1 MTANHQGFSAGRVS
15 HTDLARQV
23 LPAFCTDW
31 DDQGVQ
37 HGAAWRPDRPSTA
50 SRRPDRPSAL
60 AVTPQYKCHKGN
72 LGWEGLPTI
81 FTASQE
87 CAWLTR
93 CSMKGW
99 SHHPPFDCVCFCST
113 SITTSCYS
121 PQEPSRIP
129 NSSPQNQQHHQESR
143 TLWIPENKTAKKSD

>member
-1 MTANHQGFSAGRVS
+1 MRSMAP
-15 HTDLARQV
+15 RQTV
-23 LPAFCTDW
+23 DSKPQTR
-31 DDQGVQ
+31 Q
-37 HGAAWRPDRPSTA
+37 T
-50 SRRPDRPSAL
+50 AL

-113 SITTSCYS
+113 SITTSCYL
-121 PQEPSRIP
+121 PQEPSKTHPPKPAAPSGKP
-129 NSSPQNQQHHQESR
+129 NTLDTRKQDSQEIRLATKGLAFIRLPSCCY
-143 TLWIPENKTAKKSD
+143 IFKSVLQARD